1 MNIGRILLTKKS
13 LLTGRTYFYLSKKMM
28 KKKTKKESERRKLIR
43 KRSPKEKNMVQ
54 KLYDTCKEVFANG
67 KAGYVPPPSDIH
79 RLKLVLDSLEPEDI
93 KLTVP
98 SLEFS
103 SRSGTEDEAPL
114 VTYIKLHECNK
125 FSIGIFC
132 LPPCGVIPLHNHP
145 GMTVFCKLLAG
156 TMHATSYDWV
166 QNHQQFNH
174 CEQQSGIRLAKVHF
188 DADITAP
195 CDASVLFPKSGGNLH
210 CFKALTPCILL
221 DVLGPPYSESEGRHC
236 TYYQDF
242 TYDCFSDVKEVKVE
256 EDGTRYAWL
265 EEKNEQFVVLGGTY
279 EGPTIQI

>member
-13 LLTGRTYFYLSKKMM
+13 LLTGRTYSYLSKKM

-43 KRSPKEKNMVQ
+43 KRSLKEKNMVQ

-79 RLKLVLDSLEPEDI
+79 RLKLVL
-93 KLTVP
+93 
-98 SLEFS
+98 
-103 SRSGTEDEAPL
+103 G
-114 VTYIKLHECNK
+114 
-125 FSIGIFC
+125 
-132 LPPCGVIPLHNHP
+132 
-145 GMTVFCKLLAG
+145 
-156 TMHATSYDWV
+156 
-166 QNHQQFNH
+166 
-174 CEQQSGIRLAKVHF
+174 EQQSGIRLAKVHF

-195 CDASVLFPKSGGNLH
+195 CDASVLFPESGGNLH

-265 EEKNEQFVVLGGTY
+265 KEKNEQFVVLGGTY